1 MADKSLP
8 ITGGCLCGAV
18 RFEATEPPSWVGYC
32 HCRMC
37 QKAYGQPSGIFA
49 GFKGAQ
55 KAALRFTKGNPTY
68 YRSSAW
74 LERGFCSTCGSPL
87 GIRTPQGHSVM
98 IGKTIISDKLIN
110 KINNLGELILV
121 SQKERSQLKNKENVI
136 EKFYV
141 LIEKAL
147 TPRKKR
153 HQTKPTKASVERR
166 LESKRVQ
173 AKTKINRKDV
183 DL

>member
-1 MADKSLP
+1 MDIRSRNFQDEFVFQ
-8 ITGGCLCGAV
+8 TSRSGGPG
-18 RFEATEPPSWVGYC
+18 
-32 HCRMC
+32 
-37 QKAYGQPSGIFA
+37 GQNVNKVST
-49 GFKGAQ
+49 KVE
-55 KAALRFTKGNPTY
+55 LRFNIPG
-68 YRSSAW
+68 SA
-74 LERGFCSTCGSPL
+74 LLTDDEK
-87 GIRTPQGHSVM
+87 V
-98 IGKTIISDKLIN
+98 IISDKLIN

-136 EKFYV
+136 EKFYL

-153 HQTKPTKASVERR
+153 QPTRPTKASVERR